1 MPLFAKLRDGT
12 FFLEKG
18 GGGGGMENLEK
29 KRLQGQKSPNTL
41 FARDKKGN
49 KKIVCKPTESKKLI
63 SIMIL

>member
-1 MPLFAKLRDGT
+1 
-12 FFLEKG
+12 
-18 GGGGGMENLEK
+18 MENLEK